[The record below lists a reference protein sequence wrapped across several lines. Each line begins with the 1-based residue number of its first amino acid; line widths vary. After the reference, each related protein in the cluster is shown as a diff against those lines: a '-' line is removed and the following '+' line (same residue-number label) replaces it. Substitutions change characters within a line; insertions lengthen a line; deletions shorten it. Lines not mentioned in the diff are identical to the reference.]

1 MDNKIIAVAGAVIGL
16 IAVGGIY
23 QWMKSNETETA
34 SQPTSNKDSKMHNKT
49 EALDELMLS
58 TAKSMY
64 NDVMVTTQPG
74 AERTEQIKTLLVQL
88 IYSHVNCRDCKDDVN
103 RTYIDWVRKMSLPN
117 PEHYEA
123 IIRRC
128 ADEGITTMSGVREV
142 VFNHRSG
149 MAITTKEQHHRS
161 VKSLEAIKCIDDA
174 IAAGVLLP
182 EDVYVIK
189 IDSIL
194 DIPVKITL
202 TGQQNVVVLEDIG

>member
-1 MDNKIIAVAGAVIGL
+1 MDNKIIAVAGVVIGL
-16 IAVGGIY
+16 ITVGGIY
-23 QWMKSNETETA
+23 QWLKTNDTESVA
-34 SQPTSNKDSKMHNKT
+34 QPTPNEESKMNNKT
-49 EALDELMLS
+49 EGLDELMLS

-64 NDVMVTTQPG
+64 NDIMAATQPG
-74 AERTEQIKTLLVQL
+74 EERSEQVKSLLIQL

-103 RTYIDWVRKMSLPN
+103 RTYVNWLRKMSLPN

-128 ADEGITTMSGVREV
+128 ADEGITTISGVREIV
-142 VFNHRSG
+142 HTHRSG
-149 MAITTKEQHHRS
+149 MTIASKEQHHRT

-174 IAAGVLLP
+174 IAAGVTLP
-182 EDVYVIK
+182 DDVYVIK

-194 DIPVKITL
+194 DIPVKVTL

>member
-1 MDNKIIAVAGAVIGL
+1 MDNKVIAVAGAVIGL

-23 QWMKSNETETA
+23 QWMISNDTETA
-34 SQPTSNKDSKMHNKT
+34 TLPTSNKESKMNNKT
-49 EALDELMLS
+49 EGLDELMLS

-64 NDVMVTTQPG
+64 NDVMLATQPG
-74 AERTEQIKTLLVQL
+74 EERNEQVKSLLVQL

-103 RTYIDWVRKMSLPN
+103 RTYVNWLRKMSLPN

-128 ADEGITTMSGVREV
+128 ADEGIASMSGVREV
-142 VFNHRSG
+142 VFNHRTG

-174 IAAGVLLP
+174 IAAGVVLP
-182 EDVYVIK
+182 EDVYVIR